1 MLIFFILVGKMETL
15 TNTLTKE
22 YNQADILLC
31 WYYVREQQNLM
42 KDEKDSRPLS

>member
-1 MLIFFILVGKMETL
+1 METL